1 MRVLPMLF
9 LGILIGIWIGVPV
22 GIVII
27 AMLGPREVEHPDTSG
42 LHALL
47 AQRYGAAPGLGGARA
62 GPELPELVRRR
73 AAP

>member
-1 MRVLPMLF
+1 MLL

-22 GIVII
+22 GIVLI

-47 AQRYGAAPGLGGARA
+47 AQRYRTTPGPAGAPA
-62 GPELPELVRRR
+62 GPELPEVVRRH